1 MSHHKLSHSS
11 PHLTYLR
18 LSAVAVVGWLVGW
31 LVRACVRCMRCFGEQ
46 RASRSVVSHAT
57 VRLTTSFRPF
67 VAGRTASFFSRIRVP
82 LPRPT
87 PHHTTL
93 SFFLFRSTVVGM
105 NARATSIG
113 CLAGGRSWKGRAK
126 GKVGRPVK
134 CHSFMR
140 AHENK
145 QRLPPAW
152 SAGHLRWRGGVGR
165 LPATSTLSS
174 LCLCRPPPQERTT
187 LTQEAPKNGELR
199 FASRGENDKE

>member
-1 MSHHKLSHSS
+1 MERHESCDSTTNDIIPSLYCGTHCLLFF
-11 PHLTYLR
+11 PH
-18 LSAVAVVGWLVGW
+18 
-31 LVRACVRCMRCFGEQ
+31 
-46 RASRSVVSHAT
+46 SRS
-57 VRLTTSFRPF
+57 
-67 VAGRTASFFSRIRVP
+67 TAAP
-82 LPRPT
+82 HTT
-87 PHHTTL
+87 PHHTTIP
-93 SFFLFRSTVVGM
+93 FFLFRSAVVGM

-187 LTQEAPKNGELR
+187 LTQEAPKNGEFR